1 MQLVNISNTFGKIKI
16 ILILQTVLYNHAVVE
31 IFYLIT
37 YAYPVRLCLT
47 PMLVAWSALR
57 IHKESAKLALF
68 YSSNPINNS
77 Q

>member
-16 ILILQTVLYNHAVVE
+16 SLILQTVLYNHAVVE

-47 PMLVAWSALR
+47 TMLVAWSAFT
-57 IHKESAKLALF
+57 IDKERAKLTLF
-68 YSSNPINNS
+68 LQLKAN
-77 Q
+77 